1 MAVSGIMAG
10 MKISSENAPQ
20 TAESPSL
27 AQVMIL
33 SIDADQAGQRL
44 DNFLIARLKGV
55 PKSKIYNVI
64 RKGEVRVNKGR
75 IKPEYKLMA
84 GDSVR
89 VPPIRTAEAGTEAKA
104 SHQMMSLLAKSVL
117 FEDDGL
123 LVINKPPGLA
133 VHGGSGITLGLIE
146 TLRQMRPEA
155 RHLELVHRLDRDTSG
170 CIMVAKKRSYLRHLQ
185 AALREKSAGAGGI
198 TKVYQALVVGDWSKR
213 IHQVNAPLL
222 KTEVAGGE
230 RVVRVHPEGKPS
242 LTEFKVLQRFDGF
255 SLIEARPI
263 TGRTHQIRVHAQ
275 YAGCCLVGDEK
286 YGNDDINGMMR
297 EKGVKRLFLH
307 ASALSFYLPES
318 EELTHVDA
326 PLPPDLSI
334 PLGKLTT
341 I

>member
-1 MAVSGIMAG
+1 MAT
-10 MKISSENAPQ
+10 MKISTEN
-20 TAESPSL
+20 TSLSTESSSF

-33 SIDADQAGQRL
+33 SIDEDEAGQRL

-55 PKSKIYNVI
+55 PRSKIYNVI

-89 VPPIRTAEAGTEAKA
+89 VPPIRTAEAGTEAKV
-104 SHQMMSLLAKSVL
+104 SHQMMSLLSKSIL

-146 TLRQMRPEA
+146 TLRQMRPDA

-198 TKVYQALVVGDWSKR
+198 TKVYRALVIGDWPKR
-213 IHQVNAPLL
+213 IHRVDAPLL

-242 LTEFKVLQRFDGF
+242 LTEFKLLQRFEGF
-255 SLIEARPI
+255 SLVEARPI

-275 YAGCCLVGDEK
+275 YAGCVLVGDEK
-286 YGNDDINGMMR
+286 YGNDEVNEVMR
-297 EKGVKRLFLH
+297 AQGIRRLFLH
-307 ASALSFYLPES
+307 ASSLSFYLPES
-318 EELTHVDA
+318 DALTCVDA
-326 PLPPDLSI
+326 PLPPDLAI
-334 PLGKLTT
+334 PLSRLSA

>member
-1 MAVSGIMAG
+1 MAI
-10 MKISSENAPQ
+10 MKISSENTPP
-20 TAESPSL
+20 TLESSPF

-33 SIDADQAGQRL
+33 TIDEDQAGQRL

-84 GDSVR
+84 GDSIR

-104 SHQMMSLLAKSVL
+104 SHQMMSLLARSVL

-198 TKVYQALVVGDWSKR
+198 TKVYQALVIGDWSKR

-242 LTEFKVLQRFDGF
+242 LTEFKILQRFEGF

-275 YAGCCLVGDEK
+275 YAGHVLVGDEK
-286 YGNDDINGMMR
+286 YGNDEINGVMR
-297 EKGVKRLFLH
+297 GQGVKRLFLH
-307 ASALSFYLPES
+307 ASSLSFYLPES
-318 EELTHVDA
+318 EELTRVDA
-326 PLPPDLSI
+326 PLPPDLAI
-334 PLGKLTT
+334 PLSRLSA

>member
-1 MAVSGIMAG
+1 
-10 MKISSENAPQ
+10 MKISTENTVQAV
-20 TAESPSL
+20 ENSSF
-27 AQVMIL
+27 AQVMII
-33 SIDADQAGQRL
+33 SIDEDQAGQRL

-84 GDSVR
+84 GDSIR

-104 SHQMMSLLAKSVL
+104 SHQMMSLLSRSIL

-198 TKVYQALVVGDWSKR
+198 TKVYQALVIGDWPKR
-213 IHQVNAPLL
+213 VHQVNAPLL

-242 LTEFKVLQRFDGF
+242 LTEFKLLQRFDGF

-275 YAGCCLVGDEK
+275 YAGCALVGDEK
-286 YGNDDINGMMR
+286 YGSDEVNEAMR
-297 EKGVKRLFLH
+297 GQGIKRLFLH
-307 ASALSFYLPES
+307 ASSLSFYLPES
-318 EELTHVDA
+318 DVITRVDA
-326 PLPPDLSI
+326 PLPPDLAI
-334 PLGKLTT
+334 PLGKLPAAS
-341 I
+341 

>member
-1 MAVSGIMAG
+1 MTA
-10 MKISSENAPQ
+10 MKIPSENTSQ
-20 TAESPSL
+20 SIESTSF

-33 SIDADQAGQRL
+33 SIDEDQAGQRL

-75 IKPEYKLMA
+75 IKPEYKLVA

-104 SHQMMSLLAKSVL
+104 SHQMMALLAKSIL

-146 TLRQMRPEA
+146 TLRQMRPDA

-242 LTEFKVLQRFDGF
+242 LTEFKVLQRFEGF
-255 SLIEARPI
+255 SLVEARPI

-275 YAGCCLVGDEK
+275 YVGHVLVGDEK
-286 YGNDDINGMMR
+286 YGNDEINEVMR
-297 EKGVKRLFLH
+297 GQGIRRLFLH
-307 ASALSFYLPES
+307 ASSLSFYLPES
-318 EELTHVDA
+318 DELTCVDA
-326 PLPPDLSI
+326 PLPLDLAI
-334 PLGKLTT
+334 PLSRLPAV
-341 I
+341 

>member
-1 MAVSGIMAG
+1 
-10 MKISSENAPQ
+10 MKISSENTTESADVAPH
-20 TAESPSL
+20 
-27 AQVMIL
+27 AQVMVL

-55 PKSKIYNVI
+55 PRSKIYNVI

-75 IKPEYKLMA
+75 IKPEYKLVA

-104 SHQMMSLLAKSVL
+104 SHQMMSLLAKSIL
-117 FEDDGL
+117 FEDEGL

-185 AALREKSAGAGGI
+185 AALRDKSAGEGGI
-198 TKVYQALVVGDWSKR
+198 TKVYQALVIGDWSKR
-213 IHQVNAPLL
+213 FHQVNVPLL

-275 YAGCCLVGDEK
+275 YAGCALVGDEK
-286 YGNDDINGMMR
+286 YGSDEVNEAMR
-297 EKGVKRLFLH
+297 VRGVKRLFLH
-307 ASALSFYLPES
+307 ASSLSFYLPES
-318 EELTHVDA
+318 DELTCVDA
-326 PLPPDLSI
+326 PLPPDLAI
-334 PLGKLTT
+334 PLSKLSAV
-341 I
+341 

>member
-1 MAVSGIMAG
+1 
-10 MKISSENAPQ
+10 MKISTENTVQAV
-20 TAESPSL
+20 ENSSF
-27 AQVMIL
+27 AQVMII
-33 SIDADQAGQRL
+33 SIDEDQAGQRL

-84 GDSVR
+84 GDSIR

-104 SHQMMSLLAKSVL
+104 SHQMMSLLSRSIL

-198 TKVYQALVVGDWSKR
+198 TKVYQALVIGDWPKR
-213 IHQVNAPLL
+213 VHQVNAPLL

-242 LTEFKVLQRFDGF
+242 LTEFKLLQRFDGF

-275 YAGCCLVGDEK
+275 YAGRALVGDEK
-286 YGNDDINGMMR
+286 YGSDEVNEAMR
-297 EKGVKRLFLH
+297 GQGIKRLFLH
-307 ASALSFYLPES
+307 ASSLSFYLPES
-318 EELTHVDA
+318 DVITRVDA
-326 PLPPDLSI
+326 PLPPDLAI
-334 PLGKLTT
+334 PLGKLPAAS
-341 I
+341 